1 MKILYVFRIRLK
13 LRISLINKIPEIR
26 DCSKFYGFNDDNL
39 KKIIECQEA
48 QKIMIYNYFMSKV
61 I

>member
-1 MKILYVFRIRLK
+1 MFRIRLK
-13 LRISLINKIPEIR
+13 LRISLIDKIPEII
-26 DCSKFYGFNDDNL
+26 DCSKFYGFNDGNL

-48 QKIMIYNYFMSKV
+48 QKIMIYNYFMSQV